1 MTTQGD
7 KVLFDGSNSI
17 SFKSNLDCRQ
27 TSITSFKWE
36 FHDGASANGP
46 VAEKAKI
53 VVQE

>member
-7 KVLFDGSNSI
+7 KVLFYGSNSI
-17 SFKSNLDCRQ
+17 SFKSN
-27 TSITSFKWE
+27 ITSFKWE

-53 VVQE
+53 VVQG